1 MKKIII
7 TVFLFCASTVLLA
20 EERLPGIHVF
30 KSPTCG
36 CCAKWVKH
44 LEDSGFSVNVKNV
57 DNVSDYKREAHL
69 PYSLGSCH
77 TAFVDGYAI
86 EGHVP
91 ASDIKRL
98 LTEKP
103 DIRGLAVPGMPAG
116 SPGMEYGSRKD
127 AYQTISYTIDG
138 VVTVFASH

>member
-1 MKKIII
+1 MKKII
-7 TVFLFCASTVLLA
+7 TGVVLFFTPLLVIA
-20 EERLPGIHVF
+20 EEVLPDIQVY

-44 LEDSGFSVNVKNV
+44 LEDSGFSVNTKNV
-57 DNVSDYKREAHL
+57 DNVNDYKRKAHL

-103 DIRGLAVPGMPAG
+103 DIRGLAVPGMPVG
-116 SPGMEYGSRKD
+116 SPGMEYGSRKE
-127 AYQTISYTIDG
+127 AYQTISYTREG
-138 VVTVFASH
+138 VTAVFASH